1 MAPWIERQLG
11 FLESARAS
19 LARRW
24 ARTTVLLAVQAL
36 LVFLLGS
43 LFLLAGALRR
53 EAAAT
58 LAGAPQV
65 IVQKRL
71 AGRMDTVPPGD
82 LEALRPIRGLRSI
95 QGRLWG
101 FHFDPVTGATL
112 TVWVPADPLEPGAVR
127 VGPALAA
134 LRGWGPGDR
143 IALLDAR
150 GEPRAFRV
158 TEVLPAHLA
167 LAGGDMLFMGEADF
181 RSFFGYP
188 EGHWTDVAL
197 EAGNPR
203 EARTLA
209 AKAVRLLP
217 GARAVLREDLARAY
231 AAILD
236 WRQGL
241 ALAALAGAILAFAI
255 LAWDR
260 ASGLSAEER
269 RELAVLRA
277 LGWDPGHLMA
287 LKGWEGALVALGAF
301 LGGYTAAYVHVFH
314 FGGRLLEPL
323 LRGGSPLPVHVA
335 LVPGETGP
343 TALLL
348 LALTVAPAA
357 AAALVPTWRAAA
369 GEPSEGMRP

>member
-24 ARTTVLLAVQAL
+24 ARTLVLLAVQAL

-65 IVQKRL
+65 ILQKRL
-71 AGRMDTVPPGD
+71 AGRLDTVPPGA
-82 LEALRPIRGLRSI
+82 LEALGPLRGLRAAH
-95 QGRLWG
+95 GRLWG

-112 TVWVPADPLEPGAVR
+112 TVWVPAEPMDPGTVR
-127 VGPALAA
+127 VGSALAA

-150 GEPRAFRV
+150 GEPRPFRV
-158 TEVLPAHLA
+158 VEVLPPSLA
-167 LAGGDMLFMGEADF
+167 LAAGDQLFMGESDF
-181 RSFFGYP
+181 RGFFAYP
-188 EGHWTDVAL
+188 EGHWTDLAL
-197 EAGNPR
+197 EAGNPK

-209 AKAVRLLP
+209 AKAVRTLP
-217 GARAVLREDLARAY
+217 GTRAVLREDLVRAY
-231 AAILD
+231 GTILD

-241 ALAALAGAILAFAI
+241 GLAALAGAILAFAI

-314 FGGRLLEPL
+314 FGGGLLEPL
-323 LRGGSPLPVHVA
+323 LRGGSAFPARLA
-335 LVPGETGP
+335 LAPGDTGP

-348 LALTVAPAA
+348 LALAVAPAA